1 MPAEQEATE
10 TVTEVPVEAEGVI
23 TQPVAVPVFEK
34 SAEVRPLID
43 SEKLRVYEREAELVG
58 EEGGTHV
65 AVGAVLSTVK
75 VVEEVPT
82 LPCKSVEVASKVWD
96 PSDKVEAETV

>member
-23 TQPVAVPVFEK
+23 TQPVAVPVLLK
-34 SAEVRPLID
+34 SAAVRPLID
-43 SEKLRVYEREAELVG
+43 SEKFKVYERDAELVG
-58 EEGGTHV
+58 EEGETHA

-75 VVEEVPT
+75 VVEAVPT

-96 PSDKVEAETV
+96 PSDKVEAGTV